1 MKVDCLIS
9 LGMTLAYLCNI
20 ITIKSTVF
28 KVEGQEMIL
37 GGQQSCLVLVNFIL
51 LYPLL
56 RI

>member
-1 MKVDCLIS
+1 MKVDCMIS
-9 LGMTLAYLCNI
+9 LGMNLAYLCNI

-28 KVEGQEMIL
+28 KVEGQKMIL